1 MVGVV
6 FVPKEGFCMHD
17 VIIVG
22 SGPAGGTLAS
32 LLEGLDVLV
41 LEKEKNAVL
50 KDSGLVSSH
59 FTKFVEDESLIEAE
73 VTRMEAVSPSG
84 KTFWLQSNEP
94 FAYILKRKRF
104 SYYLRIEAKKNADMK
119 YERARGFARTS
130 GGVAV
135 ETSKGMHEAKMV
147 IGCDGTLSDIRKSMG
162 IEKPPMVPGIFSRTK
177 NRLQA
182 DEIKVFLNK
191 FYSPD
196 FFSWI
201 IPQVNEYGLMTSVR
215 PRENFEYFKKSIGA
229 PDGELHSYMIPMGTT
244 KSYSERALLVGEACG
259 QTKPLTGG
267 GIIFGMRAA
276 HMAASVVKQAIEK
289 NDFSSGF
296 LSRYEKSWKSEVSWE
311 IKKQLFLRKAY
322 RKMSN
327 RDIDGL
333 FRSFGSDIE
342 SVNTFDYDKIT
353 RSWKNLPKL
362 KAVNFIL
369 KNAHLFI

>member
-1 MVGVV
+1 MPFGR
-6 FVPKEGFCMHD
+6 FEMHD
-17 VIIVG
+17 IIIVG
-22 SGPAGGTLAS
+22 CGPAGGTLAS

-59 FTKFVEDESLIEAE
+59 FTDFVGDENLIEAD

-84 KTFWLQSNEP
+84 RTFWLQSSEP
-94 FAYILKRKRF
+94 FAYLLKRKRF
-104 SYYLRIEAKKNADMK
+104 SYYLRIEAKKNADVK
-119 YERARGFARTS
+119 YERARGFTYTDR
-130 GGVAV
+130 GVAV
-135 ETSKGMHEAKMV
+135 ETSKGVHEAKMV

-162 IEKPPMVPGIFSRTK
+162 IEKPAMVPGIFCRTK
-177 NRLQA
+177 ARVPA
-182 DEIKVFLNK
+182 KEIRVFLNK

-201 IPQVNEYGLMTSVR
+201 IPQVNEYGLMTCVR

-276 HMAASVVKQAIEK
+276 RMAAAVIKQAAAR
-289 NDFSSGF
+289 NNFSAGF
-296 LSRYEKSWKSEVSWE
+296 LSRYERAWKSELSWE
-311 IKKQLFLRKAY
+311 IRKQLFLRKAY

-327 RDIDGL
+327 ADIDGL
-333 FRSFGSDIE
+333 FKAFGGDIE
-342 SVNTFDYDKIT
+342 SVNVFDYDKIT

-362 KAVNFIL
+362 KAAKFALRNL
-369 KNAHLFI
+369 NLFV

>member
-1 MVGVV
+1 
-6 FVPKEGFCMHD
+6 MHD

-32 LLEGLDVLV
+32 LLKGLDVLV

-59 FTKFVEDESLIEAE
+59 FTEFVDDKSLIEAE
-73 VTRMEAVSPSG
+73 VARMEAVSPSG
-84 KTFWLQSNEP
+84 RTFWLQSNEP

-104 SYYLRIEAKKNADMK
+104 SYHLRIEAKKNADMK
-119 YERARGFARTS
+119 YERARGFALTNN
-130 GGVAV
+130 GVAV
-135 ETSKGMHEAKMV
+135 ETSKGVQEAKMV
-147 IGCDGTLSDIRKSMG
+147 VGCDGTLSDIRKSMG
-162 IEKPPMVPGIFSRTK
+162 IGKPPMVPGMFCRTK
-177 NRLQA
+177 SRLA
-182 DEIKVFLNK
+182 ASEIKVFLNK

-196 FFSWI
+196 FFSWM

-229 PDGELHSYMIPMGTT
+229 PEGELHSYMIPMGTT

-259 QTKPLTGG
+259 QTKPFTGG

-276 HMAASVVKQAIEK
+276 RMAAEVVKEAVRR

-296 LSRYEKSWKSEVSWE
+296 LSRYERTWKGELSWE
-311 IKKQLFLRKAY
+311 IRKQLFLRKAY
-322 RKMSN
+322 RKMSS

-333 FRSFGSDIE
+333 FAAFGGDIE
-342 SVNTFDYDKIT
+342 SVNAFDYDKIT

-362 KAVNFIL
+362 KAAAFVL
-369 KNAHLFI
+369 KNLHLFI